1 MRDVADIEEIE
12 FPEMPYEAVTR
23 TILNAESASVFED
36 FIESGAVAGLTAPE
50 CHHPH
55 ARLMIPAQD
64 YIRALRIRGKVA
76 RIADEVM
83 AGYDAV
89 VGPTRAV
96 TATPIDQ
103 DFRGIVA
110 GTARDTM
117 GAVGNSAGLPAIS
130 VPSGFSDEG
139 LPTGIQFMGRAYDEN
154 RILAVA
160 RAYQS
165 LTDWHTQHPEGL

>member
-1 MRDVADIEEIE
+1 M
-12 FPEMPYEAVTR
+12 
-23 TILNAESASVFED
+23 S
-36 FIESGAVAGLTAPE
+36 GLTAPE

-76 RIADEVM
+76 RIADDVM

-89 VGPTRAV
+89 VGPTRPV

-103 DFRGIVA
+103 DFRGVVA

-139 LPTGIQFMGRAYDEN
+139 CQPECSSWGGRTMRIAYWLWRG
-154 RILAVA
+154 RIS
-160 RAYQS
+160 Q
-165 LTDWHTQHPEGL
+165 

>member
-1 MRDVADIEEIE
+1 MV
-12 FPEMPYEAVTR
+12 
-23 TILNAESASVFED
+23 
-36 FIESGAVAGLTAPE
+36 
-50 CHHPH
+50 
-55 ARLMIPAQD
+55 PAQD

-83 AGYDAV
+83 SGYDAV

-103 DFRGIVA
+103 DFRGVVA
-110 GTARDTM
+110 GTARDTL

-165 LTDWHTQHPEGL
+165 LTDWHTQHPEGLAD